1 MVKINVLSQGL
12 HEFFVLRAPPTLPA
26 RKQSSAR
33 PPGVS
38 RDSTAAPQLPP
49 KPGRSSASV
58 ASSVKS
64 PVASGGDE
72 SSSVVDDDDD
82 EPGGGKNAEWYEYGC
97 V

>member
-26 RKQSSAR
+26 RKQSAAR
-33 PPGVS
+33 PPCVS